1 MREQDITQTEAL
13 KMNHLSIEEVAER
26 RAELAKMR
34 ELMFRAEAKA
44 KRVSKIKSKTYRRIK
59 KKEKAKIAAKLGEL
73 DEDHEDDEESRLKR
87 EVERA
92 RERATLRHKNT
103 GKWAKAMKARGELDV
118 DQRREINEMLDRGEK
133 LRRRIQGQGSD
144 ESDDED
150 DDSEDEGGVERIK
163 ASAFDELQQLKRSDE
178 DVPGAIEN
186 KRKGVFEMKF
196 MKNAMARD
204 QHSAEQIVDDFIK
217 ELGGRI
223 PEEDDVVGTDDT
235 SRPPDG
241 ASRVGGRMSFRPGNV
256 VRPIVYK
263 FRIIAEIPC
272 VAGTFSLSPFARF
285 RHLQCYPQVYRRRGL
300 QPTHFS
306 CYDLSYCVPSRL
318 SAGRAAESMVSPS
331 GRWF

>member
-13 KMNHLSIEEVAER
+13 KMNHLSVEEVAER

-73 DEDHEDDEESRLKR
+73 DEDDEDDEESRLKR

-118 DQRREINEMLDRGEK
+118 DQRREINEMLNRGEK

-150 DDSEDEGGVERIK
+150 DDSEDEEGGVERIK
-163 ASAFDELQQLKRSDE
+163 ASAFDELQQLNRLDE
-178 DVPGAIEN
+178 DLQGAVE
-186 KRKGVFEMKF
+186 KKGKSVFEMKF

-223 PEEDDVVGTDDT
+223 PDEDDVVGTDDT

-256 VRPIVYK
+256 VRPIVCK
-263 FRIIAEIPC
+263 F
-272 VAGTFSLSPFARF
+272 
-285 RHLQCYPQVYRRRGL
+285 
-300 QPTHFS
+300 
-306 CYDLSYCVPSRL
+306 
-318 SAGRAAESMVSPS
+318 
-331 GRWF
+331 